1 MCDISGWFS
10 RLSLSALQRA
20 HPCSSVISNTTDD
33 WAWLWTPEP
42 WMKPTKISSYF
53 PSYASHG
60 SLNTDNKS
68 SFFLLCMK
76 CQWVL
81 NIFYEQRTR
90 NIHIWQLATN
100 LGKGLWAPLTARN
113 SLQILDPPLLLLLSF
128 YTVVPLPFH
137 LFTPQQILASFF
149 CRILSVPS
157 ATVSA

>member
-1 MCDISGWFS
+1 MDKPPGKWLWKYKNKKIFCHYVCDISGWFS

-20 HPCSSVISNTTDD
+20 HPCSSVISNTTAD

-53 PSYASHG
+53 FSYASHG

-81 NIFYEQRTR
+81 NIFYEQKHYREPKTF
-90 NIHIWQLATN
+90 IFGN
-100 LGKGLWAPLTARN
+100 LQPIYEKVFDHHWLLEIVYRSSTLLYYYYH
-113 SLQILDPPLLLLLSF
+113 SLL
-128 YTVVPLPFH
+128 
-137 LFTPQQILASFF
+137 
-149 CRILSVPS
+149 
-157 ATVSA
+157 